1 MGDWSDAMDDGVIC
15 RGCALPLGERIEGG
29 GYCASCASERTKGND
44 NLGPRW
50 LPDNSQD
57 RNPRR

>member
-1 MGDWSDAMDDGVIC
+1 MDDGVIC